1 MFSKAKILTLIFAV
15 SFIFMAACDGGSSG
29 SDSGPGPNPNP
40 NPNQEELI
48 QNILDD
54 YVDGVVVG
62 TYGLLQERAAA
73 LREACETLE
82 AGRTQQ
88 NLDAAK
94 AAWISARIPWEQ
106 SESWLFGPVDFRGH
120 DPALDSWPV
129 NRTDLDAVLA
139 SGNALTPEFVRNLD
153 PTLKGFHTA
162 EYLLFAFPID
172 QLGDREFEYLIAVV
186 TDIEL
191 TATELLNDWT
201 AGPEPFGD
209 VMKTAGSN
217 SVFPS
222 QVSALEQ
229 IIEGMSVILDEVAN
243 GKIAEPFDNQDV
255 EAVESQ
261 FSFNSRADFADDI
274 RGVLYSYTGDQPTLD
289 TLHKDLYRARAAALN
304 MIPTSTGAAKAIGL
318 VMPELKGK
326 LDGISI
332 RVPTPN
338 VSVVDFKFVAKKAT
352 SKEEINAAIKA
363 AAEGALKGVL
373 GYTDH
378 PNVSMDFN
386 HDPHSSIFHIDQ
398 TKVMDG
404 KFCSVMSW
412 YDNEWGFSNRM
423 ADTAVAMGKLI

>member
-1 MFSKAKILTLIFAV
+1 MFSKAKILTLLFAV

-62 TYGLLQERAAA
+62 TYGLLQDRAAA

-82 AGRTQQ
+82 ADRTQQ

-162 EYLLFAFPID
+162 EYLLFAFSID

-191 TATELLNDWT
+191 TATELLNDWI

-209 VMKTAGSN
+209 IMKTAGSN

-229 IIEGMSVILDEVAN
+229 LIEGMSVILDEVAN

-274 RGVLYSYTGDQPTLD
+274 RGVLYSYTGDQPLLGINGTGIDELVAETD
-289 TLHKDLYRARAAALN
+289 PDLSARVEN
-304 MIPTSTGAAKAIGL
+304 
-318 VMPELKGK
+318 
-326 LDGISI
+326 
-332 RVPTPN
+332 
-338 VSVVDFKFVAKKAT
+338 
-352 SKEEINAAIKA
+352 EINDAIDAILAIPQPFRDAILDPNAADDIVA
-363 AAEGALKGVL
+363 AQEACVKVFNTLNGEVL
-373 GYTDH
+373 
-378 PNVSMDFN
+378 PV
-386 HDPHSSIFHIDQ
+386 IRQ
-398 TKVMDG
+398 
-404 KFCSVMSW
+404 
-412 YDNEWGFSNRM
+412 
-423 ADTAVAMGKLI
+423 